1 MISSMKEVSEEAAS
15 FRKYIPQ
22 EDWKLKQELAQS
34 DAEQWAQL
42 RSCDPFVKGWTQVWK
57 KLYDSPYQG
66 ITTDGKL
73 ITGLFNLAEK
83 QHDSGAPSAVM
94 VAAAEKLLSLA
105 TPVQREALSYPID
118 APEWRRWMNPELYF
132 FKNGLRLEEISDE
145 LVDAIHGVL
154 RASLSPSG
162 YAKALGCMQ
171 VNDFL
176 GKVVDGT
183 KVLNERSYN
192 FALFGTPSTSAPW
205 GWHLYGHHLCLNCLV
220 VGDQQVI
227 SPIFMGA
234 EPNVIDDG
242 PQKGLTLFTK
252 QEQAGLALMR
262 LLDDET
268 RARAQ
273 IYTQLHDPA
282 MPEWRHHRADQRHLG
297 GAFQDNRI
305 VPYEGVRVDTLPQ
318 PAQNAILNIICLN
331 TDYLPTGVFEARL
344 KEIQAHWNSTYFSWI
359 GGYTDRDAFYYKVHS
374 PVIMLEFDHHTG
386 VFLTNKEPMPFHIH
400 TLVRTPNGND
410 YGKELVRLW
419 QEKQKDAA
427 IHSNGNV

>member
-1 MISSMKEVSEEAAS
+1 MAA
-15 FRKYIPQ
+15 
-22 EDWKLKQELAQS
+22 
-34 DAEQWAQL
+34 
-42 RSCDPFVKGWTQVWK
+42 
-57 KLYDSPYQG
+57 
-66 ITTDGKL
+66 
-73 ITGLFNLAEK
+73 
-83 QHDSGAPSAVM
+83 M

-105 TPVQREALSYPID
+105 TPVQQVALNYAID

-145 LVDAIHGVL
+145 LVAAIHGIL

-162 YAKALGCMQ
+162 YAKAVGCMQ
-171 VNDFL
+171 VNGFL
-176 GKVVDGT
+176 GKLVEGT

-192 FALFGTPSTSAPW
+192 FALFGTPSTTAPW
-205 GWHLYGHHLCLNCLV
+205 GWHLYGHHLCMNCLV
-220 VGDQQVI
+220 VGTQQVI

-234 EPNVIDDG
+234 EPNVIDEG
-242 PQKGLTLFTK
+242 PERGLTLFTK

-268 RARAQ
+268 RAHAQ
-273 IYTQLHDPA
+273 IYTQLQDPA

-305 VPYEGVRVDTLPQ
+305 IPYEGVRVDTLPQ
-318 PAQNAILNIICLN
+318 PAQNAILNIIRLN
-331 TDYLPTGVFEARL
+331 TDYLPVGVLEARVT
-344 KEIQAHWNSTYFSWI
+344 EIQAHWNSTFFSWI
-359 GGYTDRDAFYYKVHS
+359 GGYKNGDAFYYKVHS

-386 VFLTNKEPMPFHIH
+386 VFLTNKEPMAFHIH

-419 QEKQKDAA
+419 QEKPKNAA
-427 IHSNGNV
+427 TQSNGQV